1 MKRLAVLIP
10 PLAAVAACSADMP
23 VQPGYWETETRMSAG
38 QMELW
43 RSTLSNC
50 MFDHE
55 AADPGVAIL
64 TGTPLGPCETS
75 ESRYEGGQ
83 ILARGTCVSI
93 GRPEWPS
100 VSTRVKLEGRYT
112 TTSMEGR
119 ITAEPI
125 GEPWGAPLTGTM
137 SARRTGD
144 C

>member
-1 MKRLAVLIP
+1 MKRLAVMIP
-10 PLAAVAACSADMP
+10 PLATVAACSSEMP

-43 RSTLSNC
+43 RSALSNC
-50 MFDHE
+50 MFDDQ
-55 AADPGVAIL
+55 AANPGVAIL
-64 TGTPLGPCETS
+64 AGTPLGPCETS

-100 VSTRVKLEGRYT
+100 VSTRVTLEGRYT
-112 TTSMEGR
+112 ATSMEGR

-125 GEPWGAPLTGTM
+125 GDSGRVPLTGTM
-137 SARRTGD
+137 TARRTRD

>member
-23 VQPGYWETETRMSAG
+23 VQPGYWETETRISAG
-38 QMELW
+38 QTELW
-43 RSTLSNC
+43 RSTVSNC
-50 MFDHE
+50 MFEHE
-55 AADPGVAIL
+55 AADPGVAVL
-64 TGTPLGPCETS
+64 TGTPLGQCETG

-83 ILARGTCVSI
+83 LLARGTCVSV
-93 GRPEWPS
+93 GRPMQAS
-100 VSTRVKLEGRYT
+100 LSTRVTLEGRYT
-112 TTSMEGR
+112 ATSMEGR

-125 GEPWGAPLTGTM
+125 GEPGGAPLTGTM

>member
-23 VQPGYWETETRMSAG
+23 VQPGYWETETRMNAG

-43 RSTLSNC
+43 RSTLSKC
-50 MFDHE
+50 LFDDE
-55 AADPGVAIL
+55 AANPGVAIL
-64 TGTPLGPCETS
+64 TGTPLGPCETG

-100 VSTRVKLEGRYT
+100 VSTRVTLEGRYT
-112 TTSMEGR
+112 TSGMEGR

-125 GEPWGAPLTGTM
+125 GDSDRVPMTGTM
-137 SARRTGD
+137 TARRTGD